1 MPQRAKD
8 SRRLR
13 CRALAA
19 SLWTLPACARKESR
33 AWRPQ
38 RSEAVTWMSRPALAK
53 DGDKRWELSS
63 SAFGKIVIWFFS
75 LLLAFAA
82 IGYWQNMGRK

>member
-1 MPQRAKD
+1 MGD
-8 SRRLR
+8 
-13 CRALAA
+13 CGMDAA
-19 SLWTLPACARKESR
+19 YQNATRILH
-33 AWRPQ
+33 
-38 RSEAVTWMSRPALAK
+38 PALAK